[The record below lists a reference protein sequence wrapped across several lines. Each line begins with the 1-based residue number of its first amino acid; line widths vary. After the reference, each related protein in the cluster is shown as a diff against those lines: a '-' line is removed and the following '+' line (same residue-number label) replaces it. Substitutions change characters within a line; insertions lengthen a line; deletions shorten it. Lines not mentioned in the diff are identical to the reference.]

1 MRDVR
6 EMPETNHG
14 FFFPTASLQE
24 KRKRSDN
31 CYQYF
36 YLHSFVFNGRCR
48 HELREVGIVSR
59 AGVAEIRARLHSFK
73 LKHYLHAPE
82 DLIELILTKLGIGLA
97 EIRPG
102 VNIVNHQLEIVPV
115 DVVIEATQ
123 DRIEAVVTLL
133 SGV

>member
-1 MRDVR
+1 MFGKCPKRITVFSSPRPVCRKSASAPITATNIFIFIVLFSIGDVV
-6 EMPETNHG
+6 MSYGKSGSSAP
-14 FFFPTASLQE
+14 P
-24 KRKRSDN
+24 
-31 CYQYF
+31 
-36 YLHSFVFNGRCR
+36 
-48 HELREVGIVSR
+48 
-59 AGVAEIRARLHSFK
+59 GVAEIRARLHSFK
-73 LKHYLHAPE
+73 LEHYLHAPE